1 MIEAVERHAIYV
13 DTEAFNQQQSKFT
26 EKKKLESEIRK
37 EVKKLT
43 KKTPSKDF
51 HKDVMTNFYL
61 LLEKSYQEVNP
72 MKLKG
77 QKLVMLLDL
86 DISHLHALSEKYD
99 SVKSAKEPSLTAHT
113 IYAESDEEMSK
124 LDTCNKLINFVTHV
138 RESTGLHI
146 YPKDVEAVFRRIIIF
161 DMRKNQFYPNYRWI
175 KDLKY

>member
-1 MIEAVERHAIYV
+1 MIEAPTKEAIWI
-13 DTEAFNQQQSKFT
+13 DTEAFNKAHSRYTQ
-26 EKKKLESEIRK
+26 KKDLENEIRR

-51 HKDVMTNFYL
+51 HKDVINNFYT

-77 QKLVMLLDL
+77 QKLVMLLDI

-113 IYAESDEEMSK
+113 IYAETDEEKSK
-124 LDTCNKLINFVTHV
+124 LDMANKLIQYVTSLK
-138 RESTGLHI
+138 ESTGLHI
-146 YPKDVEAVFRRIIIF
+146 YPKDVEAVFRRIVIY
-161 DMRKNQFYPNYRWI
+161 DMRKNEFYPNHRWI
-175 KDLKY
+175 KNLRY